1 MSAPATRHKPRPLSP
16 HLQVYKLIP
25 TMVMSITHRITGG
38 ALYVGTLILAWWI
51 SAAAG
56 SEAYYDFVNGIVGSW
71 FGQLVLFGFTWSL
84 MFHMLGGIRHLIW
97 DTGSYL
103 EKHTATRLAIA
114 TLVGSVVLTL
124 AIWVVVFVMRSGA

>member
-38 ALYVGTLILAWWI
+38 ALYVGTLILAWWV

-56 SEAYYDFVNGIVGSW
+56 SEAYYDFVNGIVASW
-71 FGQLVLFGFTWSL
+71 FGQLVLFGYTWAL

-114 TLVGSVVLTL
+114 TLVGSIVLTL
-124 AIWVVVFVMRSGA
+124 AIWVVVFVMRSWA

>member
-84 MFHMLGGIRHLIW
+84 MFHMLGGVRHLIW

>member
-38 ALYVGTLILAWWI
+38 ALDVGTLILAWWI

-84 MFHMLGGIRHLIW
+84 MFHMLGGVRHLIW

-103 EKHTATRLAIA
+103 EKQTATRLAIA
-114 TLVGSVVLTL
+114 TLVGSVMLTL

>member
-114 TLVGSVVLTL
+114 TLVGSIVLTL

>member
-38 ALYVGTLILAWWI
+38 ALYVGTLILAWWV

-114 TLVGSVVLTL
+114 TLVGSIVLTL

>member
-38 ALYVGTLILAWWI
+38 ALYVGTLILAWWV

-103 EKHTATRLAIA
+103 EKHTATRLAVA

>member
-84 MFHMLGGIRHLIW
+84 MFHMLGGVRHLIW

-103 EKHTATRLAIA
+103 EKHTATRLAVA